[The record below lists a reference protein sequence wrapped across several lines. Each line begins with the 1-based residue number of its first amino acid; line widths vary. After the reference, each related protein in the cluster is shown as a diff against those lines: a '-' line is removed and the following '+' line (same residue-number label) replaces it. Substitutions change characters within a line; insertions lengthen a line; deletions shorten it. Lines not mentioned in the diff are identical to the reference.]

1 MTLSDDPH
9 ALRITAVRVFAGVL
23 LFASSFNDP
32 FHFDDVLITND
43 TNVANPAL
51 WFHFFNPLHLRQL
64 TFFTFYLNHLAG
76 GTDPSGYHI
85 VNVLLQVANA
95 VLLFLLLE
103 RFVERWIAI
112 AAAFIFLVHPI
123 QTSAVLYVYE
133 RSTLLACFFSLLGLI
148 AIAER
153 RVGWAVVS
161 FALAFEGK
169 ESAIAVPLA
178 LAVLP
183 SPFGRGR
190 RVEDAPGEGLR
201 SGQVLQPSPGAPARW
216 LSRRPLPQG
225 EGFRTLFVVGAA
237 LLSAFALGILVRFNE
252 QTVGIGAAAQTSPFR
267 YLLIETRVVY
277 TYLRL
282 LVFPYP
288 QSLEYDF
295 HESGGILAAGG
306 IVLMIAAGYWLYRNG
321 NERLRVA
328 GLCILA
334 FFILLAPTSS
344 VVPSAD
350 AAFEHRLYLP
360 MLAFSLFAASLLAS
374 IPQRNLVAAAA
385 LIALAALTIGRERIW
400 SSDIALWED
409 TVQKAPGKARVW
421 FNLGGAYLNTD
432 PDKARAAFLR
442 ALELQP
448 HFTEALYD
456 LGLIEQTKQN
466 WNMALAYYDK
476 AVAEQPTYWPAW
488 NNMANTW
495 FVMGQHD
502 RALEGFEKTLRL
514 NPDYW
519 PAQYNLAIVH
529 FMRGRYTDAVRKLR
543 IVLDWRPDF
552 REARYLLAT
561 SLTRAGDRTS
571 ADVEWKKLGEG
582 NAAQSRVT
590 PTMILAP
597 NRP

>member
-9 ALRITAVRVFAGVL
+9 ALRITAVLVFAGVL

-43 TNVANPAL
+43 TNVTNPAL

-201 SGQVLQPSPGAPARW
+201 SGQILQPTPGAPARW

-374 IPQRNLVAAAA
+374 VPQRNLVAAAA
-385 LIALAALTIGRERIW
+385 LIVLAALTIGRERIW

-432 PDKARAAFLR
+432 PDKAHAAFLR

-466 WNMALAYYDK
+466 WNMALAY
-476 AVAEQPTYWPAW
+476 
-488 NNMANTW
+488 
-495 FVMGQHD
+495 
-502 RALEGFEKTLRL
+502 
-514 NPDYW
+514 
-519 PAQYNLAIVH
+519 
-529 FMRGRYTDAVRKLR
+529 
-543 IVLDWRPDF
+543 
-552 REARYLLAT
+552 
-561 SLTRAGDRTS
+561 
-571 ADVEWKKLGEG
+571 
-582 NAAQSRVT
+582 
-590 PTMILAP
+590 
-597 NRP
+597 